1 VVDPAREGEV
11 VECAAPILK
20 PSKDARAGRF
30 KKLEL
35 NGSASLTLDDDGP
48 GADPPATDEVAD
60 PDFDDVAATQLAVDR
75 EVEHRSVSD
84 PSLAVEPEADGPDLL
99 RFERALR
106 AELSTCV
113 PRLPVSEA
121 RIVLGMSHSLSPR
134 RSNPARG
141 GGHHGSCSVRVWP

>member
-99 RFERALR
+99 RFQRALR
-106 AELSTCV
+106 AELPTFV
-113 PRLPVSEA
+113 PRLSVFKA
-121 RIVLGMSHSLSPR
+121 WIILGVSHSFSPP
-134 RSNPARG
+134 PASSGQRE
-141 GGHHGSCSVRVWP
+141 GHGPSYGVRVWP